1 VDVAHR
7 DGIGGGGVGEEWLAA
22 VAASRTLSGRVVDG
36 EREWEGKQ
44 ELVVELDPKQENSKC
59 HYSLG

>member
-1 VDVAHR
+1 M
-7 DGIGGGGVGEEWLAA
+7 AA

-36 EREWEGKQ
+36 ERLREWEGKQ

-59 HYSLG
+59 HWGN